1 LNRSTLVP
9 VEPFGNLKLLSL
21 GYEKSNGGYILL
33 KVGPFG
39 NLKLLSLGCEK
50 KQSRLYF
57 HINTYSRKFET
68 VFSEL

>member
-50 KQSRLYF
+50 KQSHF
-57 HINTYSRKFET
+57 HITTYSRKFET